1 MLDPEDIRS
10 CLEQAGYDAELT
22 ASASRLTLT
31 FDVGKRRIAL
41 VHDFPDVLLRTP
53 VFWLASGYDGKLG
66 HVGAERNGGLRE
78 VCIGDPGST
87 AINTDRPAL
96 VYRETVRQ
104 HVETLT
110 HLIQDSEYNRV
121 EQLREF
127 DAHWEILCREEAG
140 EINELFVVWNG
151 QEPTGL
157 QLRPPRASSSSN
169 LLRRTAVALA
179 EKLAAHRQS
188 ASVRG
193 VAEWN
198 LRQAV
203 GKGLGV
209 RLSGLEPAP
218 ASRDELLPW
227 YFRAVRQAN
236 VASHHKL
243 RRLRKK
249 SRRDHWVVFS
259 APIPGGEAMFA
270 VRWRSG
276 AAGPLPASEEQAGAA
291 GWTATPYRV
300 RSMSRKSLVPRGGG
314 SLDLSQNSVL
324 LVGCGSVGS
333 ELALRL
339 TSAGVG
345 KLTVSDPEEFSEENL
360 YRHVLSMRDLGR
372 LKTLALAREIALKHP
387 WTRVTPSNKPLQN
400 LRDPEVLQPF
410 DLVVIAIGSPTV
422 ERIFA
427 EYCRQEAL
435 GVPVMNCWL
444 EGYGIGGHAILAL
457 PRMKGCW
464 HCAYVDPETLKRGL
478 TSNLSFLKPGQVV
491 MRRQGGCGTQFLP
504 YNGIAA
510 SYTATMAA
518 NLAIRF
524 LAGDVAYSAKASWK
538 GDPAEAR
545 RARLKITRRYRHFG
559 ESLQVLPLHDRNCDL
574 CGG

>member
-1 MLDPEDIRS
+1 MLDREHIRCS
-10 CLEQAGYDAELT
+10 LEQAGYNAELT
-22 ASASRLTLT
+22 VSAARLTLT
-31 FDVGKRRIAL
+31 FDVGKRRIEL
-41 VHDFPDVLLRTP
+41 VHDFPDELLRIP
-53 VFWLASGYDGKLG
+53 VFWLADGYDGKLG

-78 VCIGDPGST
+78 VCISDPGST
-87 AINTDRPAL
+87 AINTDRPEL

-110 HLIQDSEYNRV
+110 RLIQDPEYNRV

-127 DAHWEILCREEAG
+127 DAHWEILCREETG
-140 EINELFVVWNG
+140 QINELFVVWNG

-157 QLRPPRASSSSN
+157 QLRPPWASSSSA
-169 LLRRTAVALA
+169 LLRRTSIALA
-179 EKLAAHRQS
+179 DKLATRRQS
-188 ASVRG
+188 ASIRG
-193 VAEWN
+193 VAEWDS
-198 LRQAV
+198 RQAI

-209 RLSGLEPAP
+209 RLSHLEPAP

-236 VASHHKL
+236 VASRRKL

-249 SRRDHWVVFS
+249 SSRDHWVVFS
-259 APIPGGEAMFA
+259 APIPGGEAMFT

-276 AAGPLPASEEQAGAA
+276 LAGPLPASEAQAAA
-291 GWTATPYRV
+291 AEWTATPYRV
-300 RSMSRKSLVPRGGG
+300 RSMSRESLVPRGGG
-314 SLDLSQNSVL
+314 SLDLSRKSVL
-324 LVGCGSVGS
+324 MVGCGSVGS

-345 KLTVSDPEEFSEENL
+345 KLTVSDPEEFSEDNL
-360 YRHVLSMRDLGR
+360 YRHALSMRDLGQF
-372 LKTLALAREIALKHP
+372 KTRALAREIALKHP
-387 WTRVTPSNKPLQN
+387 WATVTPSDRPLET
-400 LRDPEVLQPF
+400 LRDPKVLKPF

-427 EYCRQEAL
+427 EYCRHEAL

-444 EGYGIGGHAILAL
+444 EGYGIGGHAILAM
-457 PRMKGCW
+457 PRTKGCW
-464 HCAYVDPETLKRGL
+464 HCAYVDPDTLKRGL
-478 TSNLSFLKPGQVV
+478 TSDLNFLKPRQVV

-504 YNGIAA
+504 YSGIAA

-524 LAGDVAYSAKASWK
+524 LAGDVAYSAKVSWK
-538 GDPAEAR
+538 GDRVEAR
-545 RARLKITRRYRHFG
+545 RACLEVTRRYRHFG

-574 CGG
+574 CGR